1 MALDVPYMT
10 YMTLYVISASI
21 VSTNTRSA
29 THWKL
34 QESST
39 GELLVRPVHDDDTGK
54 LPGDDP
60 VMSILAKKYGFGETI
75 LTTDGQECLS
85 CGKTGDEKSDTSSST
100 SDPLHCGKHANKTD
114 FDYLNGIADRWKHPS
129 IPEPEVALI
138 FKRSDSDQVDMS
150 MLENSLRE
158 TIKLNP
164 SSLAVLNQV
173 GNFWRIKGNTYLAIE
188 CFRKAISLSPTNP
201 DILLNLARVLFNLQ
215 YHADALYLTQ
225 KSLLFKTP
233 DQNSWLQHFTLGE
246 IYKVL
251 GNYAEA
257 TVHFRHALDLN
268 PTFQP
273 AEVHLRE
280 IEQPTKT
287 NATIYTLLIIGVLI
301 VAVCVVL
308 YLVTEVYMNKNPL
321 NLRRSS
327 KMPVPWESSKFQLA
341 PRLLKSKRGGSY

>member
-1 MALDVPYMT
+1 MALDMPSYMT

-21 VSTNTRSA
+21 VTTNTRSA

-39 GELLVRPVHDDDTGK
+39 GEFLVRPVSEEDTGK
-54 LPGDDP
+54 LSTEDP
-60 VMSILAKKYGFGETI
+60 VMSILAQKYGFGEPLLNTN
-75 LTTDGQECLS
+75 DQECLS
-85 CGKTGDEKSDTSSST
+85 CGKTEDGGILELSNP

-114 FDYLNGIADRWKHPS
+114 YDSLNGIADRWKHPS

-150 MLENSLRE
+150 LLENSLRE

-215 YHADALYLTQ
+215 YHSDALFLTQ
-225 KSLLFKTP
+225 KSLQFKTP

-246 IYKVL
+246 IFKVL

-257 TVHFRHALDLN
+257 GVHFRYALDLN

-273 AEVHLRE
+273 AEAHLRE
-280 IEQPTKT
+280 IEQPTQT
-287 NATIYTLLIIGVLI
+287 NATIYTILIIGFLI
-301 VAVCVVL
+301 VAVCVAL
-308 YLVTEVYMNKNPL
+308 YVVTEVYMNENP
-321 NLRRSS
+321 LRRSP
-327 KMPVPWESSKFQLA
+327 KMAVPWDRSKF
-341 PRLLKSKRGGSY
+341 PMLKSKRGGSY